1 MTARPDQAQP
11 TRDGVFPGTGIA
23 MVLPHV
29 STNTLAGLI
38 EEVDGT
44 PFNGKASMAELA
56 DSLNFEIDDLFP
68 MAETLQLLR
77 FAELRGAELL
87 LTPAARRYAGAEVD
101 ARKAMFGE
109 ALLAHV
115 PLAQHI
121 RRILDERASHKAP
134 ARRFRD
140 ELEDHMS
147 EDFAQETLRTVTNWG
162 RYAEIFTYHED
173 QDQFSLDDPQ

>member
-1 MTARPDQAQP
+1 LVDDIYARMTARPVQSQAA
-11 TRDGVFPGTGIA
+11 RDGVFPGTGIA

-77 FAELRGAELL
+77 FAELRGRTA
-87 LTPAARRYAGAEVD
+87 ADARRAPLCPSRCRSAQGDVRRGTAG
-101 ARKAMFGE
+101 
-109 ALLAHV
+109 LC
-115 PLAQHI
+115 
-121 RRILDERASHKAP
+121 P
-134 ARRFRD
+134 AGSAYPP
-140 ELEDHMS
+140 H
-147 EDFAQETLRTVTNWG
+147 
-162 RYAEIFTYHED
+162 
-173 QDQFSLDDPQ
+173 P